1 MKRIEIIGNKSIE
14 EDLFDIFKK
23 NKIVNHYTKIPI
35 VYGVGNSGPRQGDH
49 IWPEQ
54 NFLIIIYCDDKEAKK
69 ILNAVKELKEYFT
82 DEGLKLFETE
92 LVCSL

>member
-1 MKRIEIIGNKSIE
+1 MKRIEIIGNRSIE
-14 EDLFDIFKK
+14 EDLFDSFKK

-35 VYGVGNSGPRQGDH
+35 VFGVGNSGPRQGDH
-49 IWPEQ
+49 IWPED
-54 NFLIIIYCDDKEAKK
+54 NFLLIIYCDDKEAKK
-69 ILNAVKELKEYFT
+69 ILKAVKEVKKYFI